1 MKQNNSGFS
10 LVEVVVAMAIL
21 GTFAIISCTSLVLG
35 LRMNEKSDSMLQAQL
50 AVSTAVETLMAEGI
64 REDSTL
70 YTMSQTEENTFLLS
84 FTDEDFEDLE
94 DLVTVEVIKQINT
107 PPEGESKPLPY
118 YMVTV
123 TGLNE
128 GISISTYIRE
138 VPTE

>member
-64 REDSTL
+64 DLTNKDYISDDSA
-70 YTMSQTEENTFLLS
+70 YRKDKEGQ
-84 FTDEDFEDLE
+84 
-94 DLVTVEVIKQINT
+94 LVVSIEVKEQMN
-107 PPEGESKPLPY
+107 GDVPLPY
-118 YMVTV
+118 FEVTV
-123 TGLNE
+123 TSMNE
-128 GISISTYIRE
+128 SDVSVTTHIRE
-138 VPTE
+138 KKVVTAE

>member
-35 LRMNEKSDSMLQAQL
+35 LRMNEKSDSMLQEQL
-50 AVSTAVETLMAEGI
+50 AVSSAVETLMAEGI
-64 REDSTL
+64 CEDSTL

-84 FTDEDFEDLE
+84 FTDEDFEDL
-94 DLVTVEVIKQINT
+94 VTVKVIKQINT

>member
-64 REDSTL
+64 LVD
-70 YTMSQTEENTFLLS
+70 EEGNLL
-84 FTDEDFEDLE
+84 TDA
-94 DLVTVEVIKQINT
+94 
-107 PPEGESKPLPY
+107 EGNLAITNRFSNVQVAVKKAKDAENNVLPY
-118 YMVTV
+118 YEVTV
-123 TGLNE
+123 TAMDE
-128 GISISTYIRE
+128 EFSVTTHIRE
-138 VPTE
+138 KKVVSAE